1 MMKKKYRQLIMMGVG
16 GILFFFLLSL
26 IFPAFMI
33 VSKIGALL
41 VYGFVSM
48 TQILMMKN
56 NHEDVRKP
64 VIFSIGVIIIVGFL
78 LFFV

>member
-1 MMKKKYRQLIMMGVG
+1 MGVV

-26 IFPAFMI
+26 VFPILMI
-33 VSKIGALL
+33 VCKIGALL
-41 VYGFVSM
+41 VYAAVSG

-64 VIFSIGVIIIVGFL
+64 IMFSAAVIVIVGFL

>member
-1 MMKKKYRQLIMMGVG
+1 MMKKKYRQLIIMGVG

-26 IFPAFMI
+26 FIPALMI

-41 VYGFVSM
+41 VYAFVSM

-64 VIFSIGVIIIVGFL
+64 TIFSIVVIIVVGFL